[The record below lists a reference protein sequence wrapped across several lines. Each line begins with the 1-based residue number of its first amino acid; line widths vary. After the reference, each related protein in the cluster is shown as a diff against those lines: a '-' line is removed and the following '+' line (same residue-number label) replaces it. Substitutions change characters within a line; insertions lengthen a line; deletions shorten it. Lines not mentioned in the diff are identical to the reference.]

1 MTTNIHIRVIADA
14 DIPQVVAL
22 WHAAG
27 ITRPWNDPLQD
38 IAFARRGP
46 HSTILVAC
54 LASEIAG
61 TVMVGEDGHRG
72 WVYYVAADPGH
83 QGSGLG
89 RAVMAAAEDWLV
101 TRGVWKV
108 QLLVRGDNAKVQAF
122 YTHLGY
128 KLVDTVLFQKLIEP
142 KTV

>member
-1 MTTNIHIRVIADA
+1 MTKEIAIRVIADA
-14 DIPQVVAL
+14 DIPKVVAL
-22 WHAAG
+22 WHASG

-54 LASEIAG
+54 VGDEIAG

-72 WVYYVAADPGH
+72 WVYYVAADPIQ

-89 RAVMAAAEDWLV
+89 RAVMTAAEDWLAK
-101 TRGVWKV
+101 RGVWKV
-108 QLLVRGDNAKVQAF
+108 QLLVRGDNAKVRAF

-128 KLVDTVLFQKLIEP
+128 KLVDTVLFQKVIEP
-142 KTV
+142 QHS